1 MELYFNMRPELYE
14 PYTKAMDVLQ
24 KAGVRD
30 VGFYIAGVDGWEYP
44 FWVMAKDRAL
54 DMRFRHI
61 GLTDQSKALQTDLGP
76 PEYIIAMMS
85 TDAWP
90 KRSQYDVVYADDN
103 VRVVKA
109 K

>member
-1 MELYFNMRPELYE
+1 MRPELYE

-24 KAGVRD
+24 KAGARD

-44 FWVMAKDRAL
+44 FWVMAKNRAL
-54 DMRFRHI
+54 DMRFRHV
-61 GLTDQSKALQTDLGP
+61 GLTDQSKILQTNASL
-76 PEYIIAMMS
+76 PEYIIVMMS

-90 KRSQYDVVYADDN
+90 ERSQYDVVYAADD
-103 VRVVKA
+103 VSVLKA